1 IPIDF
6 ERRIASLSP
15 EHRLYPLLEQRL
27 RVDEVDSDSA
37 LQRGIPSQRVIQFCH
52 SSFGFVRIDRIRT
65 LVLSVLISVFSVLF
79 LLALL
84 LGQAAETN
92 LKGYRRLADVKL
104 LADYIMAADELW
116 PAYPEKIS
124 AMEAWL
130 RKARELAHRL
140 PVHQANLTKL
150 RRRALS

>member
-1 IPIDF
+1 
-6 ERRIASLSP
+6 
-15 EHRLYPLLEQRL
+15 
-27 RVDEVDSDSA
+27 
-37 LQRGIPSQRVIQFCH
+37 
-52 SSFGFVRIDRIRT
+52 T

-150 RRRALS
+150 RRRALSANDQAAANAKIPMAVADDQRRGGAPVTWTFASTEDQWQHDTLSGLVRRLGSFVDS